1 MVAQKKMALRQRVF
15 MRLSCA
21 LFGHD
26 LQSSEREV
34 ITAFSGVLKIPQ
46 LRVNIAPFTLVTAS
60 FGTPKIVC
68 PLSLG
73 ALRSDVNFSSHH
85 QRLRLHFCR
94 LTGAVEMTN
103 PQRLWQ

>member
-21 LFGHD
+21 LLGHD
-26 LQSSEREV
+26 LQSSEGEV

-46 LRVNIAPFTLVTAS
+46 LRNIAPFTFVTAS

-85 QRLRLHFCR
+85 QRLRLHFRR